1 LIKNYEEQYLD
12 LCKKI
17 LDEGEYTEDRT
28 GTGTYS
34 IFGAMMKHD
43 MSLGFPLLTTKKVNL
58 GLVAGEL
65 LLFMSGKT
73 DLPTLRKYQNKPE
86 GAHTIWS
93 DDYEKYWDTK
103 DELLG
108 KGNDLQ
114 CEREH
119 ETGGRLYGQ
128 QWRSFYACGSDG
140 YPKRHDQITT
150 LIKNIKDVAKG
161 NMYQSR
167 RLIVN
172 SWNAY
177 DHTVGE
183 KKVSALSACH
193 DSFQCIVREGKLHL
207 RFSCRSNDVF
217 LGNPYNFS
225 SYALLLHILAKLTG
239 LEVGELLYF
248 GTDVHLYSNHIEQI
262 KEQLSREPRVL
273 PKLVLPEFNNL
284 EELLQL
290 TGKDF
295 VLEGYDPH
303 PFIKAPQAS

>member
-1 LIKNYEEQYLD
+1 MSNYEEDYLK
-12 LCKKI
+12 LCQKI
-17 LDEGEYTEDRT
+17 LDEGEFTEDRT

-34 IFGAMMKHD
+34 IFGATLKQD
-43 MSLGFPLLTTKKVNL
+43 MGEGFPILTTKKVNF

-65 LLFMSGKT
+65 LLFLSGKT

-86 GAHTIWS
+86 GARTIWT
-93 DDYEKYWDTK
+93 DDYNKYWDSK
-103 DELLG
+103 DDLLG
-108 KGNDLQ
+108 KGRDLL
-114 CEREH
+114 CEREN
-119 ETGGRLYGQ
+119 ETGGRLYGK
-128 QWRSFYACGSDG
+128 QWRNFYACGLDG
-140 YPKRHDQITT
+140 YPKSHDQILT
-150 LIKNIKDVAKG
+150 LIDNIKDVANG
-161 NMYQSR
+161 NMHQAR

-177 DHTVGE
+177 DHTEGE

-193 DSFQCIVREGKLHL
+193 DSFQCIVRKGKLHL
-207 RFSCRSNDVF
+207 RFHCRSNDWL
-217 LGNPYNFS
+217 LGNPYNIS
-225 SYALLLHILAKLTG
+225 SYGLLLHILSKLTG

-248 GTDVHLYSNHIEQI
+248 GTDVHLYSNHLDQI
-262 KEQLSREPRVL
+262 KEQLSREPRDL
-273 PKLVLPEFNNL
+273 PKLILPEFNNL